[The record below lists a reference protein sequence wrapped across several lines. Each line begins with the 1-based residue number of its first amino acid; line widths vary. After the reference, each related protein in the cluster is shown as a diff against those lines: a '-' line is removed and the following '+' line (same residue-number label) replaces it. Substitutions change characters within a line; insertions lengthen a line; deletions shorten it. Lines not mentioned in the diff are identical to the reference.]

1 MILSRANRQR
11 ALVALAEVLGLS
23 VWFSATAVVP
33 SLRVEWGIAST
44 ALVWLTASVQIGFVV
59 GAVTSAVFNLADRTP
74 PQQLLAASALC
85 AATCTAVLALFAN
98 GLATAIP
105 LRFLTG
111 MSLAGVYPVG
121 MKLMAS
127 WSQSTDRGRTFGV
140 LLGALTLGSALPH
153 LISGLGPLPWR
164 SVMLAAAALTAAAAV
179 IALALI
185 RPGPHLDIRAMTP
198 NPRYAIAIFAGRGP
212 RLVSL
217 GYFGHMW
224 ELYALWT
231 WLAMFVAAGRAERGD
246 ATPSSTGLIVF
257 VAIGVAGTAGCLL
270 GGWAADRFGRPPAA
284 IAALVI
290 SGACCAA
297 SPVFFAAPTAVLI
310 VFLLVWGAAVIADS
324 GVFSTALSETT
335 DPRYVG
341 TVLTAQTAI
350 GFLLTI
356 VTIQLV
362 PLAAG
367 LIGWQYAFL
376 LLAPGPLIGAVAMSA
391 LRTAQHQP
399 HPTKESHDQE
409 FNAHNPVHR
418 PDRGALP
425 HRR

>member
-1 MILSRANRQR
+1 MMLSRTNRQR
-11 ALVALAEVLGLS
+11 ALVALVEVLGLS

-33 SLRVEWGIAST
+33 SLRVEWGMGST
-44 ALVWLTASVQIGFVV
+44 AAVWLTASVQIGFVV
-59 GAVTSAVFNLADRTP
+59 GAVTSAVFNLADRTQ

-85 AATCTAVLALFAN
+85 AAICTAVLALFVN
-98 GLATAIP
+98 SLAAAIP

-111 MSLAGVYPVG
+111 MLLAGVYPVG

-127 WSQSTDRGRTFGV
+127 WSQSSERGRTFG
-140 LLGALTLGSALPH
+140 LLLAALTLGSALPH
-153 LISGLGPLPWR
+153 LISALGPLPWR

-179 IALALI
+179 IGLTLI
-185 RPGPHLDIRAMTP
+185 RPGPHLDIRATTP
-198 NPRYAIAIFAGRGP
+198 DPRYAIAIFSHRGP

-231 WLAMFVAAGRAERGD
+231 WLAMFVAAGRAQRGD
-246 ATPSSTGLIVF
+246 ATSSTGLIVF

-270 GGWAADRFGRPPAA
+270 GGWASDHFGRPPAA
-284 IAALVI
+284 VAALVI
-290 SGACCAA
+290 SGVCCAA

-310 VFLLVWGAAVIADS
+310 VFVFVWGAAVIADS
-324 GVFSTALSETT
+324 GVFSTSLSETT
-335 DPRYVG
+335 NPRYVG
-341 TVLTAQTAI
+341 TVLTAQTAV
-350 GFLLTI
+350 GFLLTV

-362 PLAAG
+362 PLVAG
-367 LIGWQYAFL
+367 LIGWQYAFV

-391 LRTAQHQP
+391 LRAPEHQS
-399 HPTKESHDQE
+399 HHTEENHDQE
-409 FNAHNPVHR
+409 FNAHNPVR
-418 PDRGALP
+418 RSDRGALA